1 MTECDSQANRQWS
14 KESRVRLILIT
25 NTAHNKDEH
34 KSEEELDAKSLQWV
48 DTFRERCMT
57 KSKGCFA
64 ALGENFQRKNG
75 RDRTFVDGKRRSM
88 SINLLLSYLP

>member
-14 KESRVRLILIT
+14 KESRVRFILIT
-25 NTAHNKDEH
+25 NSAHNEDEH
-34 KSEEELDAKSLQWV
+34 ESEEELDAKSLQWI
-48 DTFRERCMT
+48 DTLRERCMT